1 MSTAT
6 RLSAALALRRIAS
19 ADDPGCTDAAL
30 PDQEPGQGRGF
41 GGGSGGRGGF
51 GAGAGRTG
59 GFGAS
64 GKAGSASAKA
74 SSKASPKGSGRD
86 RGSQGNVDAA
96 DGQRADNNSANGNP
110 ANGNPANGN
119 PADGKGQA
127 SHGRRKRGTGL
138 SAADRSPLGK
148 APDLDAI
155 IARQRLGLPLA
166 GRLRQADVTRAWK
179 LAAADHHPDR
189 GGRLDTMQAVNT
201 ARDLLLGRGVI

>member
-1 MSTAT
+1 MSTAN
-6 RLSAALALRRIAS
+6 RLSAALALRRIAT
-19 ADDPGCTDAAL
+19 ADDPGCTDATL

-51 GAGAGRTG
+51 GGGAGRTG

-64 GKAGSASAKA
+64 GKTGRASP
-74 SSKASPKGSGRD
+74 KASPKGSPKGSGRNQASE
-86 RGSQGNVDAA
+86 GSVDAA
-96 DGQRADNNSANGNP
+96 DGNRADA
-110 ANGNPANGN
+110 N